1 MLILLLVLPS
11 VIMLAGNGGGSSGLA
26 HAEDQSEDAVEDLA
40 DGEDDAEATV
50 ESDEV
55 PVEGTTEESTV
66 AETDN
71 EKEEEDD
78 ESEALKASSDAN
90 TYLLFTEPAD
100 MSFKA
105 GRMVK
110 LLMGFSSFK
119 AGRMVKLLMGFSNNG
134 EKDFIVES
142 MEASF
147 RYPQDYSFFIQNFTG
162 ARYNR
167 LVEPNRQATF
177 EYGFTPSDTFSS
189 RPFGLTINVNYK
201 DTEGKPFQD
210 AVFNETIN
218 IVEPDDGFDG
228 ETFFLYVFLAAVVV
242 LLVIGAQQLLASF
255 GKKHL
260 PKKSKPIVELGTQNK
275 NDVDYDWLP
284 KHTIN
289 NMNKS
294 PRRSPRQSPRQRRTN
309 RGMGSGEE

>member
-1 MLILLLVLPS
+1 MLILLLVLPT
-11 VIMLAGNGGGSSGLA
+11 VIMLAGNGGGSSALA
-26 HAEDQSEDAVEDLA
+26 NAQDSDDTVEDLA
-40 DGEDDAEATV
+40 DGEDDSEATV
-50 ESDEV
+50 ESDEGTI
-55 PVEGTTEESTV
+55 EGTGDESTV
-66 AETDN
+66 AETDT
-71 EKEEEDD
+71 EKEEED
-78 ESEALKASSDAN
+78 EENEPLKASPEAN

-105 GRMVK
+105 GH
-110 LLMGFSSFK
+110 
-119 AGRMVKLLMGFSNNG
+119 MVKLLMGFSNNG

-167 LVEPNRQATF
+167 LVEPSRQATF

-201 DTEGKPFQD
+201 DAEGKQFQD

-242 LLVIGAQQLLASF
+242 LLVVGAQQLLASF

-284 KHTIN
+284 KDTIN

>member
-1 MLILLLVLPS
+1 MLILLLVLPF
-11 VIMLAGNGGGSSGLA
+11 VIMLAENGGGSSALA
-26 HAEDQSEDAVEDLA
+26 HAQDTDDTVEDLA
-40 DGEDDAEATV
+40 DGEDDSEATV
-50 ESDEV
+50 ESDEG
-55 PVEGTTEESTV
+55 PVEGAGDESTV
-66 AETDN
+66 AETDT
-71 EKEEEDD
+71 EKEEDDD
-78 ESEALKASSDAN
+78 ENEPLKASPEAN

-100 MSFKA
+100 
-105 GRMVK
+105 
-110 LLMGFSSFK
+110 LSFK

-134 EKDFIVES
+134 EKDFVVES

-147 RYPQDYSFFIQNFTG
+147 RYPQDYNFFIQNFTG

-167 LVEPNRQATF
+167 LVEPSRQATF

-201 DTEGKPFQD
+201 DAEGKQFQD

-228 ETFFLYVFLAAVVV
+228 ETFFLYVFLAAAVV
-242 LLVIGAQQLLASF
+242 LLVVGAQQLLASF

-260 PKKSKPIVELGTQNK
+260 PKKSKPVVELGTQNK

-284 KHTIN
+284 KETIN

>member
-1 MLILLLVLPS
+1 MARFLGRFILILLLVLPS
-11 VIMLAGNGGGSSGLA
+11 VIMLAGNGGGSSALA
-26 HAEDQSEDAVEDLA
+26 SAQDSDDTVEDLA
-40 DGEDDAEATV
+40 DGEDDTEATV
-50 ESDEV
+50 ESDE
-55 PVEGTTEESTV
+55 PTVEGTGDESTV
-66 AETDN
+66 AETDM
-71 EKEEEDD
+71 EKEEED
-78 ESEALKASSDAN
+78 EENEPLKASPEAN

-100 MSFKA
+100 M
-105 GRMVK
+105 
-110 LLMGFSSFK
+110 SFK

-167 LVEPNRQATF
+167 LVEPSRQATF

-201 DTEGKPFQD
+201 DTDGKQFQD

-228 ETFFLYVFLAAVVV
+228 ETFFLYVFLAAAVV
-242 LLVIGAQQLLASF
+242 LMLVGAQQLFNTF
-255 GKKHL
+255 GKKHM
-260 PKKSKPIVELGTQNK
+260 PKKSKPVVELGTQNK

-284 KHTIN
+284 KDTIN